1 MTMQAVIYAFVRA
14 DGKRVYVGSSMDSSL
29 DGGTNRLKDQLQTL
43 DVALALGAPEGATL
57 DILEM
62 FKPGTAK
69 SEVHRREYELI
80 RSSIAEGHPLINK
93 VGREQRKK

>member
-1 MTMQAVIYAFVRA
+1 MTKKPVVYAFVRA
-14 DGKRVYVGSSMDSSL
+14 DGKRVYVGMSMDSSL

-43 DVALALGAPEGATL
+43 DVALALGAPEGSML

-62 FKPGTAK
+62 FAPGTPK
-69 SEVHRREYELI
+69 WKVNRRENELI

-93 VGREQRKK
+93 VGRK